1 MVENIPSR
9 AAGLIAERQLAEWA
23 KGIVEPLSSPAFGP
37 QQTLRYQHDI
47 SHPSIR
53 IRMSRPPEG
62 TIRRH
67 RPASIGAEELA
78 PSDDIGEAQPG
89 DPFANGGV
97 GALVFLIGSRRGQ
110 VGAQLI
116 TEFLGLWVGDPL
128 LQLPQTS
135 AAAVVECGRTGALSS
150 HDACMRGVCG
160 KMGTYEW
167 KSEYE

>member
-23 KGIVEPLSSPAFGP
+23 QVIVEPASSPAFGP
-37 QQTLRYQHDI
+37 GRTLRYQQDI
-47 SHPSIR
+47 SQPRIR
-53 IRMSRPPEG
+53 IKISRPPEG

-67 RPASIGAEELA
+67 CPASIGAEELA

-89 DPFANGGV
+89 DRFANGGV
-97 GALVFLIGSRRGQ
+97 GALVFLLRSRRGQ

-116 TEFLGLWVGDPL
+116 TESLGLWVDDL
-128 LQLPQTS
+128 QLQLPQTS
-135 AAAVVECGRTGALSS
+135 AAAAVESGRTGAFSRLG
-150 HDACMRGVCG
+150 ACGRGACG

-167 KSEYE
+167 KSECE